1 MPRIHTRER
10 VSTPG
15 SALHRIARPRPRH
28 LGVLAASALL
38 AAACA
43 PPAVMETEGVLH
55 SRSASV
61 ITSSRRLITATEIAP
76 VAGQRN
82 LFDVVQRLRPE
93 LVQPRG
99 ISVRGS
105 PAAYAT
111 VYLDGLRLGDISVLQ
126 SISAAGIAAV
136 EYITP
141 GEARSRFFGPHDG
154 GALLVRT
161 RR

>member
-1 MPRIHTRER
+1 MPRTHAREG
-10 VSTPG
+10 VTSPG
-15 SALHRIARPRPRH
+15 SALHRFARPSPRH
-28 LGVLAASALL
+28 LSPLL
-38 AAACA
+38 AAVLLASACA
-43 PPAVMETEGVLH
+43 PPSVMETEGVLH

-61 ITSSRRLITATEIAP
+61 AVSSRRLITATELAP

-99 ISVRGS
+99 ISVRGA

-111 VYLDGLRLGDISVLQ
+111 VYLDGQRLGDIGVLH
-126 SISAAGIAAV
+126 SISAAGVVAV